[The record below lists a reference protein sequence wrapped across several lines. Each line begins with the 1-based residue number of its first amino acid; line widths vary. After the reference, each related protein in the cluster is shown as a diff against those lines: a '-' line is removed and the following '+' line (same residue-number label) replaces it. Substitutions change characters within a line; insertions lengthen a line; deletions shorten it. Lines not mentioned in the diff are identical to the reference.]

1 MYHADEALT
10 VGDTSD
16 SVSGASRK
24 HIWQKPTIKAEWQV
38 RDAESSLHSFSV
50 SSL

>member
-16 SVSGASRK
+16 SVSGASQEA
-24 HIWQKPTIKAEWQV
+24 HLTKAHDQGRVAGE
-38 RDAESSLHSFSV
+38 RC
-50 SSL
+50 